1 MSLDVLDQVIG
12 EFDEDSEPSQ
22 RSSPRSYSEHRRRR
36 QRDAS
41 PASASDSRRRRRPGS
56 SRSQSEQSRGGGGGS
71 PAEEK
76 IRPLLKGGSRLSI
89 NDQID
94 HIFRQS
100 NNFRFDLATRRVG
113 RGAYTG
119 IFI

>member
-56 SRSQSEQSRGGGGGS
+56 SRSQSEQSRGGGS